1 MSVYQCIGYRE
12 ITAEVFHVYVC
23 KYKMRGKR
31 WGAQTQAC
39 CGISSEE
46 GGPLRSAVW
55 GRQGVHGQGL
65 RLWPASPR
73 GPNAV
78 IGLEERCDADS

>member
-1 MSVYQCIGYRE
+1 MFMFINIKCVGNAGERRHRP
-12 ITAEVFHVYVC
+12 AV
-23 KYKMRGKR
+23 
-31 WGAQTQAC
+31 
-39 CGISSEE
+39 GISSEE
-46 GGPLRSAVW
+46 VGRLRSAVW

-65 RLWPASPR
+65 YLRPASPR